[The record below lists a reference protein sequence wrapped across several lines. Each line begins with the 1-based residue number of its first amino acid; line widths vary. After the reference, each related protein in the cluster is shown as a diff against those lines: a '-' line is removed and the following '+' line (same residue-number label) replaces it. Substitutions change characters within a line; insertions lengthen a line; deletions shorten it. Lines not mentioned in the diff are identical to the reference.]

1 MVNLKML
8 LPTAGTATAFQETRT
23 IHHNVSKVINE
34 RFTLSGQLD
43 HTEAGIVDEQWGW
56 TMHCN
61 GTGSAGEGTLSA
73 LYTMYKQTA
82 VTGGSANMLQLVWRS
97 PELNVAVTATAFFV
111 GMGEPQ
117 YLTPNEFQVDVFFRR
132 VQ

>member
-23 IHHNVSKVINE
+23 IRHNVQKIINQ

-43 HTEAGIVDEQWGW
+43 HTEAGIIDEQWGW
-56 TMHCN
+56 TFLVD
-61 GTGSAGEGTLSA
+61 GTGSAGQGTLSA
-73 LYTMYKQTA
+73 LQTMYQQTA
-82 VTGGSANMLQLVWRS
+82 VTGGSANFIQLVWVD
-97 PELNVAVTATAFFV
+97 PMLNVAKTATAFFV

-117 YLTPNEFQVDVFFRR
+117 YLTPYTFLVDAFFRK